1 MFNQSTSRIRS
12 LGALLT
18 LLVIALLAG
27 TLLAKGAF
35 PAGTYAA
42 GDFTVTFRSDG
53 TFRVSLKGDPAVDG
67 SYTVEADR
75 ITLTDKQGPYACLDE
90 GPGKYTWK
98 QDGQTLVFTKV
109 DDNCPGRERGLTKQ
123 PLTKQRS
130 E

>member
-1 MFNQSTSRIRS
+1 MVDLPGVGINFGGNVALHWYTPAHGSSPPASPLRLNEQRASASTSSPERGRFMFNQSTSRIRS

-53 TFRVSLKGDPAVDG
+53 
-67 SYTVEADR
+67 
-75 ITLTDKQGPYACLDE
+75 
-90 GPGKYTWK
+90 
-98 QDGQTLVFTKV
+98 
-109 DDNCPGRERGLTKQ
+109 
-123 PLTKQRS
+123 
-130 E
+130 